1 MSTGSQFNGQGS
13 YTFQSGK
20 IYRMP
25 THFGPS
31 TGPRQGPDGRRFD
44 EENKE
49 WPKQTDWAV
58 SFLSNADQL
67 QALCPEGFTPIGE
80 PVVTVG
86 LTDMRG
92 IPWLAGRGY
101 KMLGVSFNVAFEG
114 KEDRA
119 MGPFLTVLWE
129 NLADPILSGR
139 EELGFS
145 KLYCELPDPWPFAGT
160 TRFAASWLGFTFM
173 DMQLEDM
180 QEVPADIAPEAPS
193 VDQDVQL
200 GMLHYKYMP
209 RTGEW
214 GTADV
219 AYPVLTP
226 AANPNVTV
234 HKVLQGQGKVQF
246 HKARWEDMP
255 TQYMIVN
262 AFADLEIKE
271 FRGAMIR
278 EYQGSKDLRDQKIL
292 K

>member
-1 MSTGSQFNGQGS
+1 MKSRNE
-13 YTFQSGK
+13 YHYNFQPGL

-31 TGPRQGPDGRRFD
+31 TGPRQGPDGRNFD
-44 EENKE
+44 EENKL

-67 QALCPEGFTPIGE
+67 AALCPEGFTPVGE

-101 KMLGVSFNVAFEG
+101 KMLGVSFNVLYEG
-114 KEDRA
+114 KQDRA

-129 NLADPILSGR
+129 DLADPILSGR

-145 KLYCELPDPWPFAGT
+145 KLYCELPDPWEFNGT
-160 TRFAASWLGFTFM
+160 TRFAASWLGYTFM
-173 DMQLEDM
+173 DMELTDM
-180 QEVPADIAPEAPS
+180 KQIPIDAGSEIPPVES
-193 VDQDVQL
+193 DVQL
-200 GMLHYKYMP
+200 GLLHYKYMP

-214 GTADV
+214 GTAD
-219 AYPVLTP
+219 ASYAVLTP
-226 AANPNVTV
+226 AANPNV
-234 HKVLQGQGKVQF
+234 KVSEMYSGNGSVTF

-255 TQYMIVN
+255 TQYMIAN
-262 AFADLEIKE
+262 ALAALEIKE
-271 FRGAMIR
+271 FRGAIIR
-278 EYQGSKDLRDQKIL
+278 HYRGSKDLSDQKIL
-292 K
+292 H

>member
-1 MSTGSQFNGQGS
+1 MARDHYSFLPGQM
-13 YTFQSGK
+13 
-20 IYRMP
+20 YRMP
-25 THFGPS
+25 THFGPA
-31 TGPRQGPDGRRFD
+31 TGPRQGPDGRKFD
-44 EENKE
+44 EENKQ
-49 WPKQTDWAV
+49 WPKQTDWVV

-67 QALCPEGFTPIGE
+67 ASLCPEGFSLAGE
-80 PVVTVG
+80 PVVTVS

-101 KMLGVSFNVAFEG
+101 KMLGVSFPVVFEG

-129 NLADPILSGR
+129 NLADPIQSGR

-145 KLYCELPDPWPFAGT
+145 KVYCELPDPWEYRGT
-160 TRFAASWLGFTFM
+160 TRFAASWLGFTFL

-180 QEVPADIAPEAPS
+180 EAVPLDAAPS
-193 VDQDVQL
+193 APSTDPDVLL

-219 AYPVLTP
+219 SYPVLTP
-226 AANPNVTV
+226 AANPNVQVTE
-234 HKVLQGQGKVQF
+234 VLQGEGTVAF
-246 HKARWEDMP
+246 HEARWEDMP

-262 AFADLEIKE
+262 AFAALEVKE
-271 FRGAMIR
+271 YRGAMIR
-278 EYQGSKDLRDQKIL
+278 HYHGSKDLSDQRIL
-292 K
+292 R

>member
-1 MSTGSQFNGQGS
+1 MARDHYRFLP
-13 YTFQSGK
+13 GK

-25 THFGPS
+25 THFGPA
-31 TGPRQGPDGRRFD
+31 TGPRQGPDGRLGAFD

-67 QALCPEGFTPIGE
+67 AALCPEGFSLAGE
-80 PVVTVG
+80 PVVTVS

-101 KMLGVSFNVAFEG
+101 KMLGVSFPVVFEG

-129 NLADPILSGR
+129 NLADPIQSGR

-145 KLYCELPDPWPFAGT
+145 KVYCELPDPWEYRGT
-160 TRFAASWLGFTFM
+160 TRFAASWLGFTFL

-180 QEVPADIAPEAPS
+180 EAVDPDAAPAAPS
-193 VDQDVQL
+193 TDPDVL
-200 GMLHYKYMP
+200 TGLLHYKYMP

-219 AYPVLTP
+219 SYPVLTP
-226 AANPNVTV
+226 ADNPNIKVTEV
-234 HKVLQGQGKVQF
+234 RQGKGAVSF
-246 HKARWEDMP
+246 HEARWEDMP

-262 AFADLEIKE
+262 AFAALEVKE
-271 FRGAMIR
+271 YRGAVIR
-278 EYQGSKDLRDQKIL
+278 HYSGSKDLDDQRIL
-292 K
+292 R

>member
-1 MSTGSQFNGQGS
+1 MANDAPRFVPGR
-13 YTFQSGK
+13 

-25 THFGPS
+25 THFGPA
-31 TGPRQGPDGRRFD
+31 TGPRQGPDGRKFD

-58 SFLSNADQL
+58 NFLSNADQL
-67 QALCPEGFTPIGE
+67 SALCPEGFSLAGE
-80 PVVTVG
+80 PVVTVS

-101 KMLGVSFNVAFEG
+101 KMLGVSFPVVFEG

-119 MGPFLTVLWE
+119 MGPLLTVLWE
-129 NLADPILSGR
+129 DLADPIQSGR

-145 KLYCELPDPWPFAGT
+145 KEYAELPDPWEFNGT
-160 TRFAASWLGFTFM
+160 TRFAASWLGFTFCE
-173 DMQLEDM
+173 MQLEDM
-180 QEVPADIAPEAPS
+180 KPVPVDAVPEAPA
-193 VDQDVQL
+193 VDPDVQL
-200 GMLHYKYMP
+200 GLLHYKYIP

-219 AYPVLTP
+219 SYPVLTP

-234 HKVLQGQGKVQF
+234 TEMFQGKGTVAF
-246 HKARWEDMP
+246 HEARWEDMP

-262 AFADLEIKE
+262 AFAALEVKE
-271 FRGAMIR
+271 YRGAMIR
-278 EYQGSKDLRDQKIL
+278 HYHGSKDLSDQRIL
-292 K
+292 R